1 MSFQSSRRDFIV
13 QSSLV
18 ATLST
23 GFMRSSWAQTSANA
37 PLGSPRRGAV
47 EAETAYGRVRGAET
61 RGIKS
66 FKGIPY
72 AASTAGKNRFM
83 PPLKPAAWTGVR
95 DALDYGARAPQA
107 QPRPRGEAD
116 EQGATPGQQESED
129 CLLLNVW
136 TPGLADGG
144 KRPVIMWCHGGGF
157 NTGSGAAPVNDG
169 TNLALRGD
177 IVTVTTNHRLN
188 VLGFTYLGEIGGKDF
203 EQSAALGVLDLV
215 AALEW
220 IRDNIERFGGDPGNV
235 TIIGQSGGAQKVST
249 LLTMPSA
256 KGLFH
261 RAVVMSGSALQL
273 LERDAAA
280 RVTRELVAE
289 LGLSKPTIAQL
300 QAVPIDRLMGA
311 YFATVAKLNTQ
322 RLGQGFRPA
331 VDGTAI
337 TQHPFHPTA
346 SRVSPD
352 VPVIFSHTSG
362 EATFRADERLF
373 TLDEAG
379 MRDELRNRTGDKT
392 DALVGLYRKLY
403 PQATPP
409 DLYFLIASDHQYGG
423 GATKAAERRSAP
435 GFAPAYLYYWTWE
448 SPLEGGKYRAQHTI
462 DIAFAFDNVQASR
475 LTAGAPDAQ
484 ALADQVSEAFIAF
497 FRSGDPNTPKSKLPT
512 WPRYDA
518 TNRPTMV
525 FSSTPALRND
535 PIREQRVAMWDVLGL
550 AG

>member
-1 MSFQSSRRDFIV
+1 MRFRQSRRDFIV
-13 QSSLV
+13 QGSLAAALSASV
-18 ATLST
+18 A
-23 GFMRSSWAQTSANA
+23 RSPWAQTQ
-37 PLGSPRRGAV
+37 GV
-47 EAETAYGRVRGAET
+47 EVETTFGRVRGT
-61 RGIKS
+61 DNRGIKV

-72 AASTAGKNRFM
+72 GASTAGKNRFM
-83 PPLKPAAWTGVR
+83 PPMNPAAWTGVR
-95 DALDYGARAPQA
+95 DAFDYGARAPQA

-116 EQGATPGQQESED
+116 EQGATPGQIESED

-136 TPGLADGG
+136 TPGLSDGS

-169 TNLALRGD
+169 TNLGLRGD

-188 VLGFTYLGEIGGKDF
+188 VLGYTYLGEIGGHDF

-215 AALEW
+215 HALRW
-220 IRDNIERFGGDPGNV
+220 IHDNIERFGGDPGNV

-273 LERDAAA
+273 LERDASA

-289 LGLSKPTIAQL
+289 LGLSVPTIAQL
-300 QAVPIDRLMGA
+300 QALPIDRLMTA
-311 YFATVAKLNTQ
+311 YFATVAKLSAQ
-322 RLGQGFRPA
+322 RLGNGFRPA

-337 TQHPFHPTA
+337 TQHPFHPAA

-379 MRDELRNRTGDKT
+379 MRNELRARVGDRV
-392 DALVGLYRKLY
+392 DALVALYRKLY
-403 PQATPP
+403 PGATPA
-409 DLYFLIASDHQYGG
+409 DLYFLIASDQQYGA
-423 GATKAAERRSAP
+423 GAMKAAERRSAP

-448 SPLEGGKYRAQHTI
+448 SPVEGGKYRAQHTI
-462 DIAFAFDNVQASR
+462 DIAFAFDNVRASR
-475 LTAGAPDAQ
+475 LTSGAPDAQ
-484 ALADQVSEAFIAF
+484 ALADRVSEAFIAF
-497 FRSGDPNTPKSKLPT
+497 FRTGDPNTPKSKLPA
-512 WPRYDA
+512 WPRFDSV
-518 TNRPTMV
+518 NRPTMV
-525 FSSTPALRND
+525 FDSTPELRND
-535 PIREQRVAMWDVLGL
+535 PLREQRLAMWETLGL
-550 AG
+550 T

>member
-95 DALDYGARAPQA
+95 DALDYGARAPQQ

-116 EQGATPGQQESED
+116 EQGATPGQRESED

-169 TNLALRGD
+169 TNLGLRGD

-188 VLGFTYLGEIGGKDF
+188 VLGYSYLGEIGGMDF

-249 LLTMPSA
+249 ILTMPSA

>member
-1 MSFQSSRRDFIV
+1 MRFQSSRRDFIV

-18 ATLST
+18 AALST
-23 GFMRSSWAQTSANA
+23 GFMRSSWAQTSANT
-37 PLGSPRRGAV
+37 PLGGPRSGTV
-47 EAETAYGRVRGAET
+47 EAETAYGRVRGVET

-83 PPLKPAAWTGVR
+83 PPMKPAAWTGVR
-95 DALDYGARAPQA
+95 DALDYGARAPQQ

-116 EQGATPGQQESED
+116 EQGATPGQRESED

-169 TNLALRGD
+169 TSLGLRGD

-220 IRDNIERFGGDPGNV
+220 IRDNIERFGGDAGNV

-273 LERDAAA
+273 LERDASA

-289 LGLSKPTIAQL
+289 LGLSMPTIAQL
-300 QAVPIDRLMGA
+300 QAVPIDRLMSA
-311 YFATVAKLNTQ
+311 YFATVAKLNAQ

-337 TQHPFHPTA
+337 TQHPFHPAA

-352 VPVIFSHTSG
+352 VPVVFSHTSG

-392 DALVGLYRKLY
+392 DALIALYRKLY

-423 GATKAAERRSAP
+423 GAMKAVERRSAP

-462 DIAFAFDNVQASR
+462 DIAFAFDNVKASR

-497 FRSGDPNTPKSKLPT
+497 FRSGDPNTPQSKLPA

-525 FSSTPALRND
+525 FSSTPVLRND
-535 PIREQRVAMWDVLGL
+535 PIREQRLAMWDVLGL

>member
-1 MSFQSSRRDFIV
+1 MRFQSSRRDFIV

-18 ATLST
+18 AALST
-23 GFMRSSWAQTSANA
+23 GLMRSSWAQTSANT
-37 PLGSPRRGAV
+37 V

-66 FKGIPY
+66 FKDIPY

-83 PPLKPAAWTGVR
+83 PPMKPAAWTGVR
-95 DALDYGARAPQA
+95 DALDYGARAPQQ

-116 EQGATPGQQESED
+116 EQGATPGQRESED
-129 CLLLNVW
+129 CLMLNVW
-136 TPGLADGG
+136 TPGLEDGG

-169 TNLALRGD
+169 TNLGLRGD

-188 VLGFTYLGEIGGKDF
+188 VLGYSYLGEIGGKDF

-235 TIIGQSGGAQKVST
+235 TIIGQSGGAQKVSA

-273 LERDAAA
+273 LERDASA

-289 LGLSKPTIAQL
+289 LGLAKPTIAQL
-300 QAVPIDRLMGA
+300 QAVPIDRLMSA
-311 YFATVAKLNTQ
+311 YFATVAKLNAQ

-337 TQHPFHPTA
+337 TQHPFHPAA

-379 MRDELRNRTGDKT
+379 MRNELRNRTGDTT
-392 DALVGLYRKLY
+392 DALVALYRKLY
-403 PQATPP
+403 PQATAP

-423 GATKAAERRSAP
+423 GAMKAVERRSAP

-462 DIAFAFDNVQASR
+462 DIAFAFDNVKASR

-484 ALADQVSEAFIAF
+484 TLADQVSEAFIAF
-497 FRSGDPNTPKSKLPT
+497 FRTGDPNTPKSKLPT

-535 PIREQRVAMWDVLGL
+535 PLREQRLAMWDVLGL
-550 AG
+550 AD

>member
-1 MSFQSSRRDFIV
+1 MRFQQSRRDFIV
-13 QSSLV
+13 QGSL
-18 ATLST
+18 AAALSASVVHST
-23 GFMRSSWAQTSANA
+23 WGQTQ
-37 PLGSPRRGAV
+37 GV
-47 EAETAYGRVRGAET
+47 EVETTFGRVRGTEK
-61 RGIKS
+61 RGIKV

-72 AASTAGKNRFM
+72 GASTAGKNRFM
-83 PPLKPAAWTGVR
+83 PPMNPASWTGVR

-107 QPRPRGEAD
+107 EPRPRGEAD
-116 EQGATPGQQESED
+116 EQGATPGQTESED

-136 TPGLADGG
+136 TPGLNDGG

-169 TNLALRGD
+169 TNLGLRGD

-188 VLGFTYLGEIGGKDF
+188 VLGYTYLGEIGGHDF

-215 AALEW
+215 HALRW
-220 IRDNIERFGGDPGNV
+220 IHDNIERFGGDSGNV

-273 LERDAAA
+273 LERDASA
-280 RVTRELVAE
+280 RVTRELMTE
-289 LGLSKPTIAQL
+289 LGLSVPTIAQL
-300 QAVPIDRLMGA
+300 QALPVDRLMTA
-311 YFATVAKLNTQ
+311 YFATVAKLSAQ
-322 RLGQGFRPA
+322 RLGNGFRPA

-337 TQHPFHPTA
+337 TQHPFHPAA

-373 TLDEAG
+373 ALDEAG
-379 MRDELRNRTGDKT
+379 MRNELRARVGDRV
-392 DALVGLYRKLY
+392 DALVALYRKLY
-403 PQATPP
+403 PGSTPA

-423 GATKAAERRSAP
+423 AAMKAAERRSVP

-484 ALADQVSEAFIAF
+484 ALADRVSEAFIAF
-497 FRSGDPNTPKSKLPT
+497 FRTGDPNTPKSKLPA
-512 WPRYDA
+512 WPRFDSVG
-518 TNRPTMV
+518 RPTMV
-525 FSSTPALRND
+525 FDRAPVLRND
-535 PIREQRVAMWDVLGL
+535 PLREQRLAIWEALGL
-550 AG
+550 S

>member
-1 MSFQSSRRDFIV
+1 MRFQHSRRDFIV
-13 QSSLV
+13 QGSL
-18 ATLST
+18 AALSASVV
-23 GFMRSSWAQTSANA
+23 RSSWAQA
-37 PLGSPRRGAV
+37 SPEV
-47 EAETAYGRVRGAET
+47 ETKFGRVRGTEN
-61 RGIKS
+61 RGIKI

-72 AASTAGKNRFM
+72 GASTAGKNRFM
-83 PPLKPAAWTGVR
+83 PPANPVAWTGVR
-95 DALDYGARAPQA
+95 DALEYGARAPQA

-116 EQGATPGQQESED
+116 EQGATPGQRESED

-136 TPGLADGG
+136 TPGLGDGR

-169 TNLALRGD
+169 TNLGLRGD

-188 VLGFTYLGEIGGKDF
+188 VLGYTYLGELGADF
-203 EQSAALGVLDLV
+203 EQTAALGVLDLV
-215 AALEW
+215 AALRW
-220 IRDNIERFGGDPGNV
+220 IHDNIERFGGDLGNV
-235 TIIGQSGGAQKVST
+235 TIIGQSGGAAKVST

-261 RAVVMSGSALQL
+261 RAVVMSGSTIQL

-280 RVTRELVAE
+280 RVTHELVAE
-289 LGLSKPTIAQL
+289 LGLTKPTIAQL
-300 QAVPIDRLMGA
+300 QEVPIDRLMSA
-311 YFATVAKLNTQ
+311 YFATLPKLSQQ

-337 TQHPFHPTA
+337 TQHPFHPVA

-352 VPVIFSHTSG
+352 VPSIFSHTSG

-373 TLDEAG
+373 ALDEAG
-379 MRDELRNRTGDKT
+379 MRNELRNRAGDKT
-392 DALVGLYRKLY
+392 DALITLYRKLY
-403 PQATPP
+403 SKATPA

-423 GATKAAERRSAP
+423 NAMKAAERRSVP

-448 SPLEGGKYRAQHTI
+448 SPAEGGKYRAQHTI
-462 DIAFAFDNVQASR
+462 DIAFAFDNVKASR
-475 LTAGAPDAQ
+475 LTSGAPDAQ

-497 FRSGDPNTPKSKLPT
+497 FRSGDPNTPKSNMPT
-512 WPRYDA
+512 WPHYDA

-525 FSSTPALRND
+525 FSSTPALRDD
-535 PIREQRVAMWDVLGL
+535 PIREQRLAMWDVLGL
-550 AG
+550 SG

>member
-1 MSFQSSRRDFIV
+1 MRFQRSRRDFIV
-13 QSSLV
+13 QGSL
-18 ATLST
+18 AALSA
-23 GFMRSSWAQTSANA
+23 GVIQSSWPQTETSV
-37 PLGSPRRGAV
+37 V
-47 EAETAYGRVRGAET
+47 EAETAFGRVRGTES
-61 RGIKS
+61 RGIKI

-72 AASTAGKNRFM
+72 GASTAGKNRFM
-83 PPLKPAAWTGVR
+83 PPLNPVAWTGAR
-95 DALDYGARAPQA
+95 DAFDYGARAPQQ

-116 EQGATPGQQESED
+116 EQGATAGQTESED

-169 TNLALRGD
+169 TNLGLRGD

-188 VLGFTYLGEIGGKDF
+188 VLGYAYLGEIGGRDF
-203 EQSAALGVLDLV
+203 EQSAAAGVLDLV
-215 AALEW
+215 HALKW

-235 TIIGQSGGAQKVST
+235 TIIGQSGGARKVST

-261 RAVVMSGSALQL
+261 RAVVMSGASLQL

-289 LGLSKPTIAQL
+289 LGLTKPTIAQL
-300 QAVPIDRLMGA
+300 QSVPIDRLLGA
-311 YFATVAKLNTQ
+311 YFATVAKLNAQ
-322 RLGQGFRPA
+322 RLGRGFEPA

-337 TQHPFHPTA
+337 TQHPFHPAA

-373 TLDEAG
+373 TLDDAG
-379 MRDELRNRTGDKT
+379 MRNELRARVGEKV
-392 DALVGLYRKLY
+392 DALVSLYRKLY
-403 PQATPP
+403 PGSTPA

-423 GATKAAERRSAP
+423 ATMKAVERRSAP
-435 GFAPAYLYYWTWE
+435 GFAPAYLYYWTWG
-448 SPLEGGKYRAQHTI
+448 SPLDGGKFRAQHTI
-462 DIAFAFDNVQASR
+462 DIAFAFDNVRASR

-497 FRSGDPNTPKSKLPT
+497 FRTGDPNTPKSKLPA
-512 WPRYDA
+512 WPRFDA
-518 TNRPTMV
+518 AGRPTMV
-525 FSSTPALRND
+525 FARTPALRND
-535 PIREQRVAMWDVLGL
+535 PLREQRLAMWEALGL

>member
-1 MSFQSSRRDFIV
+1 MRFQSSRRDFIV

-18 ATLST
+18 AALST
-23 GFMRSSWAQTSANA
+23 GFARSSWAQTGANA
-37 PLGSPRRGAV
+37 PLGSPGGGSV

-95 DALDYGARAPQA
+95 DTLDYGARAPQQ

-116 EQGATPGQQESED
+116 EQGATPGQRESED
-129 CLLLNVW
+129 CLKLNVW

-169 TNLALRGD
+169 TNLGLRGD

-188 VLGFTYLGEIGGKDF
+188 VLGYSYLGEIGGKDF

-220 IRDNIERFGGDPGNV
+220 IRDNIERFGGDPANV

-273 LERDAAA
+273 LERDASA

-289 LGLSKPTIAQL
+289 LGLAKPTIAQL
-300 QAVPIDRLMGA
+300 QAVPIDRLMSA
-311 YFATVAKLNTQ
+311 YFATVAKLGAQ

-337 TQHPFHPTA
+337 TQHPFHPAA

-392 DALVGLYRKLY
+392 DALIALYRKLY

-423 GATKAAERRSAP
+423 GATKAVERRSAP

-518 TNRPTMV
+518 ANRPTMV

-535 PIREQRVAMWDVLGL
+535 PIREQRLAMWDVLGL

>member
-1 MSFQSSRRDFIV
+1 MPSTTAREHHSSNRVHAAR
-13 QSSLV
+13 L
-18 ATLST
+18 
-23 GFMRSSWAQTSANA
+23 TS
-37 PLGSPRRGAV
+37 
-47 EAETAYGRVRGAET
+47 
-61 RGIKS
+61 K
-66 FKGIPY
+66 
-72 AASTAGKNRFM
+72 
-83 PPLKPAAWTGVR
+83 
-95 DALDYGARAPQA
+95 APQ
-107 QPRPRGEAD
+107 RG
-116 EQGATPGQQESED
+116 SERAKTV
-129 CLLLNVW
+129 CSLNVW

-169 TNLALRGD
+169 TNLGLRGD

-188 VLGFTYLGEIGGKDF
+188 VLGYSYLGEIGGKDF

-273 LERDAAA
+273 LERDASA

-289 LGLSKPTIAQL
+289 LGLAKPTIAQL
-300 QAVPIDRLMGA
+300 QAVPIDRLMSA
-311 YFATVAKLNTQ
+311 YFATVAKLNAQ

-337 TQHPFHPTA
+337 TQHPFHPSA

-379 MRDELRNRTGDKT
+379 MRNELRNRTGDKT
-392 DALVGLYRKLY
+392 DALIALYRKLY
-403 PQATPP
+403 PRRDAAGFVLLDRERSSVRRRCNEGRGAPLGAGVCARVLVLLDVGVAARRRQVPRAAH
-409 DLYFLIASDHQYGG
+409 DRHRVRVRQREGVAAHGG
-423 GATKAAERRSAP
+423 RAGCTSARGSSQRGVHRVFPQRRSEHAEVEVTDV
-435 GFAPAYLYYWTWE
+435 AA
-448 SPLEGGKYRAQHTI
+448 
-462 DIAFAFDNVQASR
+462 
-475 LTAGAPDAQ
+475 
-484 ALADQVSEAFIAF
+484 
-497 FRSGDPNTPKSKLPT
+497 
-512 WPRYDA
+512 
-518 TNRPTMV
+518 
-525 FSSTPALRND
+525 
-535 PIREQRVAMWDVLGL
+535 IRRDE
-550 AG
+550 